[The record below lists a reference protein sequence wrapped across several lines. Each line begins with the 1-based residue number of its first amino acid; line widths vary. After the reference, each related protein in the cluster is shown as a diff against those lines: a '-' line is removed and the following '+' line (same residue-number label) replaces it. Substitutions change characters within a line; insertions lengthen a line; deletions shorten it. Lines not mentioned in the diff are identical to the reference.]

1 MGRDFFLLEMNSS
14 LYLDDKELAALP
26 QALPTLLAVALGTGG

>member
-26 QALPTLLAVALGTGG
+26 QALPILLPVALGTGG

>member
-14 LYLDDKELAALP
+14 LYCEDKELAALP
-26 QALPTLLAVALGTGG
+26 QALSTLPIVLGTGG